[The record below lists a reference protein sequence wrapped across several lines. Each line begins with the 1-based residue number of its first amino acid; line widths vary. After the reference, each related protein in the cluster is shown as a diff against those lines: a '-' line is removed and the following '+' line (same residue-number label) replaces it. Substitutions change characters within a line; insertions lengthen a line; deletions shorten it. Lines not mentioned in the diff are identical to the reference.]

1 MRAGARGLVLLV
13 CLAGASVTRAETLN
27 GALGRAYSTNPNL
40 ASGRAGVR
48 AIDESVPQALSG
60 LRPRVSGDARL
71 GALDSRSVSD
81 TIETTDN
88 NPFTQGSQHSVQS
101 GRAYPR
107 AGLFSVEQPLFDGFK
122 TQNATGSAQS
132 GVLAARQRLRLLEQR
147 VLLEAVTAYMDVL
160 RESAAS
166 RLRQNNVQVLTEQL
180 RQTRERFEY
189 GQITPTDVAQAEARL
204 AAGRADEAA
213 ARAMLEARLG
223 QYRQII
229 GDEPKRLA
237 PAQPLDRLL
246 PHTREEAET
255 LALAENPV
263 VVAALH
269 DADSADLNIHVAES
283 DFMPKVSVVGDVF
296 TQTDLTARGNRL
308 LGASVV
314 GKLSVPFYDGGQTP
328 SRVRQAKEIAGQ
340 KQRDADAARAEVM
353 ALVRANW
360 GAWLSA
366 KAQVAAAELQIK
378 AAEKALSGV
387 REEAK
392 AGQRTT
398 IEILNAQLELLN
410 ARLTLLT
417 AQRDRVVASYAVLGA
432 VGRLSAERLGLA
444 VEIYDPSLHFEQV
457 KDGWVL
463 PNTPGGN

>member
-1 MRAGARGLVLLV
+1 MRPGA
-13 CLAGASVTRAETLN
+13 
-27 GALGRAYSTNPNL
+27 
-40 ASGRAGVR
+40 
-48 AIDESVPQALSG
+48 
-60 LRPRVSGDARL
+60 
-71 GALDSRSVSD
+71 
-81 TIETTDN
+81 
-88 NPFTQGSQHSVQS
+88 
-101 GRAYPR
+101 
-107 AGLFSVEQPLFDGFK
+107 
-122 TQNATGSAQS
+122 AQS

-269 DADSADLNIHVAES
+269 DANSADLNIHVAEGKL
-283 DFMPKVSVVGDVF
+283 MPKVSVVGDVF
-296 TQTDLTARGNRL
+296 ARNRPHGPRQPSPRRVCGRQA
-308 LGASVV
+308 LGAF
-314 GKLSVPFYDGGQTP
+314 L
-328 SRVRQAKEIAGQ
+328 
-340 KQRDADAARAEVM
+340 
-353 ALVRANW
+353 
-360 GAWLSA
+360 
-366 KAQVAAAELQIK
+366 
-378 AAEKALSGV
+378 
-387 REEAK
+387 
-392 AGQRTT
+392 
-398 IEILNAQLELLN
+398 
-410 ARLTLLT
+410 
-417 AQRDRVVASYAVLGA
+417 
-432 VGRLSAERLGLA
+432 
-444 VEIYDPSLHFEQV
+444 
-457 KDGWVL
+457 
-463 PNTPGGN
+463 